1 MEKQE
6 KGYQFELVNEE
17 IIETAIKA
25 MGNVKGE
32 ELPFVKELAEKFKG
46 KTTKEVLDVTV
57 FCTTLLPPELLL
69 TIKEALPKLIEGKI
83 VQALMEKVKEE
94 FKTL

>member
-17 IIETAIKA
+17 LIKESIKA
-25 MGNVKGE
+25 MGAVKGE
-32 ELPFVKELAEKFKG
+32 EPSFVEELAEKFKG
-46 KTTKEVLDVTV
+46 KTTREVLDVAV

-83 VQALMEKVKEE
+83 VQALMEKVREE
-94 FKTL
+94 LK